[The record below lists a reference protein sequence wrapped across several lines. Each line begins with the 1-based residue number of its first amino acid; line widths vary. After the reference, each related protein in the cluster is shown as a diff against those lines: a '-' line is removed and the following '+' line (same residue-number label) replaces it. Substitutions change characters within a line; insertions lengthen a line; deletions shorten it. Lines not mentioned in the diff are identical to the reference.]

1 MNLFFELKPEAAAAR
16 GHPYWALYDWG
27 YEGTAEDLI
36 VNSEFIDLTQNSTRV
51 WEETEDGGVRLF
63 KYAIDDE
70 EIMPPDRPDV
80 DMAEFVMVKLRC
92 RIAG

>member
-1 MNLFFELKPEAAAAR
+1 MNLFFELTPEAAAAR
-16 GHPYWALYDWG
+16 GHPYWALYDWD
-27 YEGTAEDLI
+27 YEDTAE
-36 VNSEFIDLTQNSTRV
+36 EFIDLTRDSTRV

-70 EIMPPDRPDV
+70 EIEGPDRPAV